1 MAGRTVESICSL
13 GNGAC
18 LVAKRT
24 AMNLVVALSSLLSL
38 VSNPLW
44 AQSENN
50 TPQPYVFYPPNN
62 PPWGSS
68 KTGTGFVIETVT
80 TAFERAGL
88 KIEVVY
94 VPWKR
99 AQQQVAETSHGFMG
113 PLTRLPHR
121 EEKYQWVAPINI
133 SYLQLVTQE
142 TAIAKVKWQELLS
155 IPVVARRESP
165 AQFLLEDLNF
175 EYITIVENE
184 IKAARMLQAKRV
196 LIWMQRGL
204 PGSWAYHSVGGQSK
218 NLFVVHRW
226 ETPLQYLAASPGIDA
241 SVVEALAN
249 ILGEMRVSGEID
261 SIKERHVPFPVDC
274 DWKFTCQEDQK
285 TGAATILGKGTPVHQ

>member
-1 MAGRTVESICSL
+1 MAKKTAISGDGT
-13 GNGAC
+13 GNVAC
-18 LVAKRT
+18 FSARHAALHI
-24 AMNLVVALSSLLSL
+24 VALVGILFS
-38 VSNPLW
+38 PLTQPLM
-44 AQSENN
+44 AQ
-50 TPQPYVFYPPNN
+50 PQNDSQKSFVFYPPDN
-62 PPWGSS
+62 PPWGSK
-68 KTGTGFVIETVT
+68 KTGTGFVIETAT
-80 TAFERAGL
+80 EAFERAGL
-88 KIEVVY
+88 NIEIVY

-99 AQQQVAETSHGFMG
+99 AQQQVAETSNGFMG

-121 EEKYQWVAPINI
+121 ERRYQWVAPINI

-204 PGSWAYHSVGGQSK
+204 PGNWAYHKVGGQSE

-241 SVVEALAN
+241 SIVEALAN

-274 DWKFTCQEDQK
+274 DLKFTCQEDQK
-285 TGAATILGKGTPVHQ
+285 AGAATILGKGTPVHQ